1 MCELTFF
8 KRDGDSSSLSYTH
21 LGEKRKYKSASRYV
35 SLFIFSHF
43 MYKRIHESLQKSGRK
58 IYTEAKRENRLLE
71 GLSLDELKEVAL
83 RQEGVI
89 KTQMGSLAAD
99 SEPMNRSAPHTK
111 NNVDHPFGDTEEQ
124 LAHQAITRLAEERLV
139 CLDTPVGDGADG
151 VTVRFIMP
159 EQYAQI
165 AYGVKLLMDD
175 KREGRIIEDPTYTI
189 IFFTDEHFEANK
201 KKPLLQKISIS
212 VFGWGKN
219 GGSR

>member
-1 MCELTFF
+1 MNLF
-8 KRDGDSSSLSYTH
+8 KKAAG
-21 LGEKRKYKSASRYV
+21 
-35 SLFIFSHF
+35 
-43 MYKRIHESLQKSGRK
+43 K

-201 KKPLLQKISIS
+201 RNSLQKISIS
-212 VFGWGKN
+212 SLVGGKTGGAGKN
-219 GGSR
+219 LPEFHLSGRSKKRGLHV